1 MRVLHFYSHYHPD
14 TFGGGE
20 QLINQVCR
28 GTAALGVDNTVLT
41 LSPSAQPALVQVDG
55 HPVHRCPIDFTIAS
69 NRFSLSVIGRLRAMA
84 AQADLVHCY
93 YPWPWGDLTCLL
105 AGVRKPLVVSQ
116 LSDIVKQR
124 VLQFVYRPVES
135 LFLRRAGA
143 IVATSPNYV
152 RGSPLL
158 ARYPGKVEVIPIGLD
173 DRDYPP
179 ADPALL
185 DRWRA
190 RVGERFFLFVGVLRY
205 YKGLEYLLEALAGTN
220 IRVVLVGTGPREA
233 FLKQR
238 AQALGL
244 GNLTFLGRVDEADK
258 RALLELCHAFV
269 FPSHLRSESFG
280 VSLLEA
286 ARYGKPMICCEIGTG
301 TSFVNIDGQT
311 GLVVSPADPPA
322 LREAMQRLER
332 DAALAARLGAGARR
346 RFLEIF
352 QLGAMGEAY
361 LTIYRRLTAR

>member
-1 MRVLHFYSHYHPD
+1 LRVLHFYSHYHPD

-20 QLINQVCR
+20 QLINQICR
-28 GTAALGVDNTVLT
+28 GTSTLGVENTVLT
-41 LSPSAQPALVQVDG
+41 LSPTAAPPLVRVDG
-55 HPVHRCPIDFTIAS
+55 HEVHRCRIDFTIAS
-69 NRFSLSVIGRLRAMA
+69 NRFSLAIVGRLRALA
-84 AQADLVHCY
+84 AQVDLVHCY
-93 YPWPWGDLTCLL
+93 YPWPWGDLACLL

-124 VLQFVYRPVES
+124 VLQFVHRPVEA
-135 LFLRRAGA
+135 LLLRRAGA

-152 RGSPLL
+152 RGSAVL
-158 ARYPGKVEVIPIGLD
+158 ARHPDKVQVIPVGLD

-179 ADPALL
+179 ADPAL
-185 DRWRA
+185 REQWRA

-238 AQALGL
+238 ARELRL
-244 GNLTFLGRVDEADK
+244 DNLSFLGRVSEADK
-258 RALLELCHAFV
+258 RALLELCHGFV

-301 TSFVNIDGQT
+301 TSFVNIDGET
-311 GLVVSPADPPA
+311 GLVVPPADPAA
-322 LREAMQRLER
+322 LRQAMQRLDT
-332 DAALAARLGAGARR
+332 DAALAARFGAGARR
-346 RFLEIF
+346 RFLEVF
-352 QLGAMGEAY
+352 QMQAMAEAY
-361 LTIYRRLTAR
+361 LATYRRLTAQ